1 VKSVYIALN
10 FRHFAIYVPT
20 IIKIGGNL
28 TKHKKMHSFL
38 RHGVVP
44 FERLGTVSSSH
55 SLATIAVPLA
65 VLPQHTNVTHARP
78 GTA

>member
-28 TKHKKMHSFL
+28 TKHKKC
-38 RHGVVP
+38 
-44 FERLGTVSSSH
+44 TVFWD
-55 SLATIAVPLA
+55 TV
-65 VLPQHTNVTHARP
+65 
-78 GTA
+78 